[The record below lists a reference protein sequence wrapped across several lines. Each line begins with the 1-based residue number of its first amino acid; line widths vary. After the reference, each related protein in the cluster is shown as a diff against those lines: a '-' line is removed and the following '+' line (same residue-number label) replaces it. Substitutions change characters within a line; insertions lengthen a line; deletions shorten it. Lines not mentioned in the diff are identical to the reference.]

1 MLNVPALFDFPM
13 STTASQTPAARG
25 VVVPEKATFGLRLA
39 ALLLVILIRTTAAT
53 LRYKWID
60 RSGFYDSP
68 PAKPAIY
75 ALWHSKLWLGMKL
88 YFGYAKKRSN
98 TPGFMVMVS
107 ASKDGGFL
115 TEIFKRFG
123 VHAVRGSTSRRGQ
136 QALLEL
142 TRLARRGYDLGI
154 TPDGPRGP
162 SRVAQDGVIYL
173 AQLTGL
179 PIIPHSFH
187 VKWKYRLKSWDRLQI
202 PIPFSR
208 CEMYFAKP
216 IYVPRDTTPEQR
228 ETLRQ
233 QLEDALNEIS
243 PD

>member
-1 MLNVPALFDFPM
+1 MMKPSPK
-13 STTASQTPAARG
+13 SQTQSPKNAG
-25 VVVPEKATFGLRLA
+25 IVVPEKATFGQRLA
-39 ALLLVILIRTTAAT
+39 ALLVVIVVRSIAAT

-60 RSGFYDSP
+60 RSGHYDTF

-107 ASKDGGFL
+107 ASKDGGLL
-115 TEIFKRFG
+115 TEYFRHFG
-123 VHAVRGSTSRRGQ
+123 VHAIRGSTSRRGQ

-162 SRVAQDGVIYL
+162 CYIVQDGVIYM
-173 AQLTGL
+173 AQLTGM
-179 PIIPHSFH
+179 PIIPMSYSLG
-187 VKWKYRLKSWDRLQI
+187 WKISIKSWDRFQI
-202 PIPFSR
+202 PLPFSR
-208 CEMYFAKP
+208 CEIFYDQP
-216 IYVPRDTTPEQR
+216 ILVPRELSDDQR
-228 ETLRQ
+228 EALRLR
-233 QLEDALNEIS
+233 LENSLKSIS
-243 PD
+243 AD